1 VSVADPRGLKVNG
14 FVVVETLG
22 SGRAG
27 LLSLARPLAV
37 QEAIIRLASEGR
49 QRGLRAGF
57 LEEASSLPPHAC
69 EVATEYADFRG
80 LAVQLLRR
88 MQIVDPLT
96 RQPF

>member
-1 VSVADPRGLKVNG
+1 MRGLNVNG
-14 FVVVETLG
+14 FVIVETLG

-27 LLSLARPLAV
+27 WLSLARHPVTV
-37 QEAIIRLASEGR
+37 QEAIIRLASQGR

-57 LEEASSLPPHAC
+57 LEEASSLLPHAC